1 MFNKRFLSIA
11 LVLMAGCSSR
21 LEINKKTV
29 AAAFDET
36 NLPYAVL
43 GVSTWKND
51 PQFYS
56 FGDANPNA
64 VFEIA
69 SMTKAITA
77 TAVIQLVEAGEID
90 LDVPVAN
97 YLPEINE
104 IKILEEDLTTRP
116 GTVPIT
122 MRHLLTHT
130 SGIVYSFNSMR
141 IMKALGLA
149 PGEWPLP
156 EAVPEGIYDWGFNGP
171 QPRRVFEAGDR
182 WQYGRS
188 LGVAGRVVERISGL
202 DLDTYF
208 KMHIFNPLGM
218 TRSGYNIPDDVRV
231 DLMPMSMRD
240 PATGELMPM
249 PSMRPVPMES
259 FYGGGDLLSTPRDYV
274 RFLQCLVNGG
284 ELDGVRIL
292 SEASVES
299 FFTNQLPDGM
309 TLSHPLVEAFDR
321 SANAPQRSIFDDQDT
336 HSLAWT
342 IEANPDERGY
352 RPQGVGSW
360 AGIFNTYYTID
371 RERGVVVVSFF
382 QLLPF
387 NDGEAYELYR
397 IFEDL
402 VYESVLQ

>member
-1 MFNKRFLSIA
+1 M
-11 LVLMAGCSSR
+11 VGCSSR
-21 LEINKKTV
+21 LEINEETV
-29 AAAFDET
+29 AAAFEET
-36 NLPYAVL
+36 SLPYAVL
-43 GVSTWKND
+43 GVSNGKND
-51 PQFYS
+51 PKFFS

-77 TAVIQLVEAGEID
+77 TAVMQLVETGEID
-90 LDVPVAN
+90 LDAPVAN

-104 IKILEEDLTTRP
+104 IKILEEDLTTRL

-130 SGIVYSFNSMR
+130 SGIAYSFNSMR

-208 KMHIFNPLGM
+208 KTHIFNPLGM
-218 TRSGYNIPDDVRV
+218 TRSGYNIPDDAQD

-240 PATGELMPM
+240 PATGEWMPM
-249 PSMRPVPMES
+249 PSMRPVPMKS
-259 FYGGGDLLSTPRDYV
+259 FYGGGDLLSTPRDYI

-284 ELDGVRIL
+284 ELNGVRIL
-292 SEASVES
+292 SEKSVES

-309 TLSHPLVEAFDR
+309 TLSHPLM
-321 SANAPQRSIFDDQDT
+321 
-336 HSLAWT
+336 
-342 IEANPDERGY
+342 
-352 RPQGVGSW
+352 
-360 AGIFNTYYTID
+360 
-371 RERGVVVVSFF
+371 
-382 QLLPF
+382 
-387 NDGEAYELYR
+387 
-397 IFEDL
+397 
-402 VYESVLQ
+402 